1 MRFADKV
8 IIVTGGGRGIGLAC
22 ARLFAKE
29 GAKVVISDIDDSLG
43 QKAVED
49 LHADGMDTTYVHADV
64 SERLDVHNMIAA
76 TLDTYDRLDI
86 LVNNVGIAI
95 SGDFLD
101 LTESD
106 FDKVMKVNLKGAF
119 LTCQAAAKQ
128 MVEQINEAGSDAD
141 NDYSIINMS
150 SVSAIAASGDNVIY
164 AASKAG
170 VNQLTRA
177 ISLALAPYNI
187 RVNAIG
193 PGNISTDQA
202 NDVAL
207 DTKSRDTI
215 ISRTPLGRIGDTDE
229 IASIAA
235 FLASRESAYITG
247 QCIYADGG
255 RLALNYTMDKPDR
268 D

>member
-1 MRFADKV
+1 MRFSDKV
-8 IIVTGGGRGIGLAC
+8 IIVTGAGRGIGFAC
-22 ARLFAKE
+22 AKLFARE
-29 GAKVVISDIDDSLG
+29 GAKVMISDIDDRQG
-43 QKAVED
+43 QKTVDD
-49 LHADGMDTTYVHADV
+49 LRADGLEVTFVHADV

-86 LVNNVGIAI
+86 LINNVGITI
-95 SGDFLD
+95 RGGFLE

-128 MVEQINEAGSDAD
+128 MVAQIDEAGVSAD
-141 NDYSIINMS
+141 VDYSIVNMS
-150 SVSAIAASGDNVIY
+150 SVSAVAASGDNVIY

-177 ISLALAPYNI
+177 MSLALAPYNI

-193 PGNISTDQA
+193 PGNISTDEA
-202 NDVAL
+202 NDSVL
-207 DTKSRDTI
+207 DSTSRDTI

-235 FLASRESAYITG
+235 FLASSESAYITG

-255 RLALNYTMDKPDR
+255 RLALNYTMEKDE
-268 D
+268 

>member
-1 MRFADKV
+1 MRFSDKV
-8 IIVTGGGRGIGLAC
+8 IIVTGAGRGIGFAC
-22 ARLFAKE
+22 AKRFARE
-29 GAKVVISDIDDSLG
+29 GAKVMISDIDDRVG
-43 QKAVED
+43 QKTVDD
-49 LHADGMDTTYVHADV
+49 LRADGLDVAFVHADV

-76 TLDTYDRLDI
+76 TLDTYDRLDV
-86 LVNNVGIAI
+86 LVNNVGITI
-95 SGDFLD
+95 RGDFLD
-101 LTESD
+101 LTEAD

-128 MVEQINEAGSDAD
+128 MVAQIDEAGVGAEV
-141 NDYSIINMS
+141 DYSIVNMS
-150 SVSAIAASGDNVIY
+150 SVSAVAASGDNVIY

-177 ISLALAPYNI
+177 MSLALAPYNI

-193 PGNISTDQA
+193 PGNISTDEA
-202 NDVAL
+202 NDSVL
-207 DTKSRDTI
+207 DSTSRDTI

-235 FLASRESAYITG
+235 FLASSESAYITG

-255 RLALNYTMDKPDR
+255 RLALNYTMDKD

>member
-8 IIVTGGGRGIGLAC
+8 IVVTGGGRGIGFAC
-22 ARLFAKE
+22 ARLFARE
-29 GAKVVISDIDDSLG
+29 GAKVMISDIDDAQG
-43 QKAVED
+43 QKTVDD
-49 LHADGMDTTYVHADV
+49 LCSDGLDATYVHADV

-76 TLDTYDRLDI
+76 TLETYDRLDI
-86 LVNNVGIAI
+86 LVNNVGIMVR
-95 SGDFLD
+95 GNFLE

-119 LTCQAAAKQ
+119 LTCQAAARQ
-128 MVEQINEAGSDAD
+128 MVEQIKEAGVETDS
-141 NDYSIINMS
+141 DYSIVNMS
-150 SVSAIAASGDNVIY
+150 SVSAVAASGDNVIY

-177 ISLALAPYNI
+177 MSLALAPHNI

-207 DTKSRDTI
+207 DSKSRDTI

-235 FLASRESAYITG
+235 FLASSESAYITG

-255 RLALNYTMDKPDR
+255 RLALNYTMEKDD
-268 D
+268 

>member
-1 MRFADKV
+1 MRFSDKV
-8 IIVTGGGRGIGLAC
+8 IIVTGAGRGIGFAC
-22 ARLFAKE
+22 AKLFARE
-29 GAKVVISDIDDSLG
+29 GAKVMISDIDDRQG
-43 QKAVED
+43 QKTVDD
-49 LHADGMDTTYVHADV
+49 LRADGLEVTFVHADV

-86 LVNNVGIAI
+86 LINNVGITI
-95 SGDFLD
+95 RGGFLD

-128 MVEQINEAGSDAD
+128 MVAQIDETGVGAD
-141 NDYSIINMS
+141 VDYSIVNMS
-150 SVSAIAASGDNVIY
+150 SVSAVAASGDNVIY

-177 ISLALAPYNI
+177 MSLALAPYNI

-193 PGNISTDQA
+193 PGNISTDEA
-202 NDVAL
+202 NDSVL
-207 DTKSRDTI
+207 DSTSRDTI

-235 FLASRESAYITG
+235 FLASSESAYITG

-255 RLALNYTMDKPDR
+255 RLALNYTMAKDD
-268 D
+268 